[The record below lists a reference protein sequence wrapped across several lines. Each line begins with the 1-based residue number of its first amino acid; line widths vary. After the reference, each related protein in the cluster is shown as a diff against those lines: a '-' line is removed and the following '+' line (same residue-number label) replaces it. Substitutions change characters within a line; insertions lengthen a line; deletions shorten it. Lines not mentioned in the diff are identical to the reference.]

1 MKPIL
6 LGFSLLFA
14 LAVPLSAQSS
24 DEPAKNPVVIRWQ
37 INHYPKKYFF
47 ETAEKM
53 NQLLSSSTAGRVVVK
68 AIAPVDD
75 KWDIERKAE
84 YSKVGVRVGE
94 YDMVQSYTFLLT
106 EYEPRLHL
114 FDLPYFFTGH
124 DHFERVVE
132 SPLGEQLVA
141 RLRDYGFEP
150 VGLTYSGG
158 MVAVPARKAI
168 HAVEDFKGLKY
179 RAWEHQVN
187 LETQRLLGTTIL
199 NGHLLRRSK
208 KFPLVAAFESGVA
221 EAGDCETIELGQ
233 FSAEKG
239 LYYNMLEHRM
249 LATVLLMNKSVFD
262 ALSKDDQVAV
272 KRAAKEAANWER
284 HQIIAAEAE
293 QLKSLKAEGRNVVT
307 LTAAEKEKF
316 RKALQPVHKMY
327 ESQIGV
333 QLLNDAKKMGAE
345 PRKLVRVDK

>member
-1 MKPIL
+1 MRL
-6 LGFSLLFA
+6 VLFGLA
-14 LAVPLSAQSS
+14 LALGLGSSVNSLAAGDSA
-24 DEPAKNPVVIRWQ
+24 ANPVVIRWQ

-53 NQLLSSSTAGRVVVK
+53 NSLLKASTGGRIVVK
-68 AIAPVDD
+68 PVAPEDD
-75 KWDIERKAE
+75 KWDIEKKAE
-84 YSKVGVRVGE
+84 YSKIGVRVGE

-124 DHFERVVE
+124 EHFDRVAEGSVGER
-132 SPLGEQLVA
+132 LFA

-158 MVAVPARKAI
+158 MVAIPARKPIRSVA
-168 HAVEDFKGLKY
+168 DFKGLKF

-187 LETQRLLGTTIL
+187 LETHRRLGSTIL

-233 FSAEKG
+233 FAEEKG
-239 LYYNMLEHRM
+239 LFYNLLDHRI
-249 LATVLLMNKSVFD
+249 LATVLLMNKPMFD
-262 ALSKDDQVAV
+262 GLSKTDQAAV
-272 KRAAKEAANWER
+272 KQAAKEAAKWER
-284 HQIIAAEAE
+284 QQIIAAEGE
-293 QLKSLKAEGRNVVT
+293 QLKRLKDQGQNIVT
-307 LTAAEKEKF
+307 LTLAEKEGL
-316 RKALQPVHKMY
+316 RKALLPVHKMY

-333 QLLNDAKKMGAE
+333 ELMKEAQKLGSE
-345 PRKLVRVDK
+345 PRKLVRVEK